1 VSESEMSPELSKAV
15 EELTQHLLQKAD
27 DRREKVLAI
36 ARMLS
41 ATRF

>member
-1 VSESEMSPELSKAV
+1 MSESEMSPELSKAV